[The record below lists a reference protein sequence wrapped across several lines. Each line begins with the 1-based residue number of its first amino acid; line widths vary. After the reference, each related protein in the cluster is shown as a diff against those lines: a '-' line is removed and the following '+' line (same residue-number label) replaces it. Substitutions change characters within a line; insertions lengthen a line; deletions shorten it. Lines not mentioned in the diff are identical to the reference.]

1 MADLVEILRLRK
13 EKLSYRAI
21 GAQVGLSKE
30 RVRQIL
36 YAEGVFHDPTERR
49 KKSEARRQLILK
61 LNGNGLTQQQIA
73 DRLGL
78 KAHTSVGDILRRSGV
93 SRWEEQRLRNGVNDQ
108 AILRLRNKGLTYRQ
122 IADQLRLPTTSA
134 VYQSLKRSGATTAN
148 TTVRLDLEEAI
159 RLRHAGLSHG
169 EIARLLGASVSV
181 VSNALSRAGV
191 VERRRKD

>member
-36 YAEGVFHDPTERR
+36 YAEGVFHDPVERR
-49 KKSEARRQLILK
+49 EKSEARRQLILK
-61 LNGNGLTQQQIA
+61 LNSNGLTQQQIA

-148 TTVRLDLEEAI
+148 TTIRLDLEEAI

-169 EIARLLGASVSV
+169 EIAKLLGASVSV

>member
-1 MADLVEILRLRK
+1 MADVVTILRLRK

-36 YAEGVFHDPTERR
+36 YAEGVFHDPVERR
-49 KKSEARRQLILK
+49 EKSEARRQLILK

-148 TTVRLDLEEAI
+148 TTIRLDLEEAI

>member
-1 MADLVEILRLRK
+1 MADVVTILRLRK

-36 YAEGVFHDPTERR
+36 YAEGVFYDPVERR
-49 KKSEARRQLILK
+49 EKSESRRQLILK

-108 AILRLRNKGLTYRQ
+108 AILRLRNKGMTYRQ

-148 TTVRLDLEEAI
+148 TTIRLDLEEAI

>member
-1 MADLVEILRLRK
+1 MADVVKILRLRK

-36 YAEGVFHDPTERR
+36 YAEGVFHDPVERR
-49 KKSEARRQLILK
+49 EKSEARRQLILK
-61 LNGNGLTQQQIA
+61 LNSNGLTQQQIA

-148 TTVRLDLEEAI
+148 TTIRLDLEEAI

-169 EIARLLGASVSV
+169 EIARLLGASVSL

>member
-1 MADLVEILRLRK
+1 MADVVTILRLRK

-36 YAEGVFHDPTERR
+36 YAEGVFHDPVERR
-49 KKSEARRQLILK
+49 EKSEARRQLILK